1 MACAASD
8 TLSIGDVRSN
18 TGHVRLCAS
27 PGTCYQVAR
36 ARPATA
42 LPTFVVRPRQA
53 SHAPAPTICCR
64 LMAGYRRRKA
74 ARWLRGLK
82 RGKFQSMDS
91 GSPVRHVWLCVLQ
104 SVVISGVV
112 QRSRSYIL
120 SPTSLP
126 TCTQHDVAISPLGS
140 PRPRGPHLISVF
152 LDPKTTQQSHIC
164 RRIETSGTAMLRS
177 VTTTHFPS
185 SSLVPSG

>member
-1 MACAASD
+1 MECAASD

-27 PGTCYQVAR
+27 PSMFYQVAR
-36 ARPATA
+36 TRSATG
-42 LPTFVVRPRQA
+42 LPTFVMRPRQA
-53 SHAPAPTICCR
+53 SQAPAPTICCR
-64 LMAGYRRRKA
+64 LIVGRRRREA
-74 ARWLRGLK
+74 ACWLRGLK
-82 RGKFQSMDS
+82 R
-91 GSPVRHVWLCVLQ
+91 
-104 SVVISGVV
+104 
-112 QRSRSYIL
+112 RSESFTL

-126 TCTQHDVAISPLGS
+126 TCTQHDVAILPLGS
-140 PRPRGPHLISVF
+140 PRPKGPHLISAF

-177 VTTTHFPS
+177 VTTTHFTS

>member
-1 MACAASD
+1 MECAASD

-27 PGTCYQVAR
+27 PSMFYQVAR
-36 ARPATA
+36 TRSATG
-42 LPTFVVRPRQA
+42 LPTFVMRPRQA
-53 SHAPAPTICCR
+53 SQAPVPTICCR
-64 LMAGYRRRKA
+64 LMAGRRRRKA
-74 ARWLRGLK
+74 ARWLRGLR
-82 RGKFQSMDS
+82 RGKSQSMDS
-91 GSPVRHVWLCVLQ
+91 GSPTRHEWLCVLQ
-104 SVVISGVV
+104 SVVICGVV
-112 QRSRSYIL
+112 QRSESFTL

-126 TCTQHDVAISPLGS
+126 TCTQHDVAILPLGS
-140 PRPRGPHLISVF
+140 PRPKGPHLISAF

-177 VTTTHFPS
+177 VTTTHFTS